1 MLGHHCGV
9 LVFCYTEINF
19 QRMWG
24 KAVIRLIQDVIQNL
38 VGQANEITPIY
49 QFDWETYILATK
61 KYERHLE
68 VCLLVEDSNCFSDS
82 KRMCQ

>member
-38 VGQANEITPIY
+38 VSKLTKSPQFISLIGKLIY
-49 QFDWETYILATK
+49 WRLKNMNVI
-61 KYERHLE
+61 
-68 VCLLVEDSNCFSDS
+68 
-82 KRMCQ
+82 

>member
-1 MLGHHCGV
+1 
-9 LVFCYTEINF
+9 
-19 QRMWG
+19 MWG

-38 VGQANEITPIY
+38 VGQANEITPVY

-68 VCLLVEDSNCFSDS
+68 VCLFCLLYTSPSPRDS
-82 KRMCQ
+82 

>member
-49 QFDWETYILATK
+49 QFD
-61 KYERHLE
+61 
-68 VCLLVEDSNCFSDS
+68 
-82 KRMCQ
+82 

>member
-1 MLGHHCGV
+1 MLGHRCGV

-38 VGQANEITPIY
+38 VGQANEITPVY

-68 VCLLVEDSNCFSDS
+68 VCPLVENSNYFSDS
-82 KRMCQ
+82 KRMCR